1 MGTTFALYSAF
12 ERAHDLSGLWAFVF
26 SGVSFAVCFGFA
38 FLSPSNCL
46 GACFPALE
54 FTPRPEIESTFLALL
69 PFPRAIEPRPY
80 AHEPPRARCV
90 PFLGSGLP
98 LIPVSGFVLE
108 VFNSGFES
116 RPPRELKFTA
126 EFEAGPRIT
135 LTRAFGPC
143 IFLPPWGSLTP
154 APQECRKAWW
164 CTGV

>member
-1 MGTTFALYSAF
+1 MTAFALYSAF
-12 ERAHDLSGLWAFVF
+12 ERAHDLSGFWAFVF

-69 PFPRAIEPRPY
+69 PFPRAIESPAFYSR
-80 AHEPPRARCV
+80 APRARCM

-98 LIPVSGFVLE
+98 LIPVFGFVLE

-116 RPPRELKFTA
+116 RPPREVKFTV
-126 EFEAGPRIT
+126 EFGAGP
-135 LTRAFGPC
+135 
-143 IFLPPWGSLTP
+143 
-154 APQECRKAWW
+154 
-164 CTGV
+164 V